1 MSRAKNLLERL
12 VGEVKRHMESVIV
25 AAAIFFMTLGFYVVF
40 EQPQYEIW
48 GGIGIVIGLIC
59 WVVALLRAYWK
70 EKEERQKRIEERE
83 QQEARWLIERTE
95 SQQLNQA
102 ILTELK
108 KLNQDKEDKEG
119 KK

>member
-48 GGIGIVIGLIC
+48 GAS
-59 WVVALLRAYWK
+59 ALL
-70 EKEERQKRIEERE
+70 
-83 QQEARWLIERTE
+83 
-95 SQQLNQA
+95 
-102 ILTELK
+102 
-108 KLNQDKEDKEG
+108 
-119 KK
+119 